1 MTASSRASSEAGA
14 ARMLAP
20 QPGVAGGRLGAG
32 VTAVFAPP
40 SALAIRW
47 RNFTSGTRV
56 VASLTDSMRPGR
68 RISLSTAGVLAYCLV
83 FPVTQIGLVTVSG
96 SGHAPGLW
104 ALAATAAYT
113 PFYLRHVLYFI
124 RGLHPP
130 GGGWTLAAMA
140 VIIGG
145 ALPLTGQ
152 EWLPTSFALGVSIL
166 IVLPWRWSL
175 PCLAALVAAQVPLSL
190 AVPPDQPAA
199 PSYYAATLLWR
210 TSAVF
215 VPLWLAGAVL
225 QLDKAR
231 RELAEDAV
239 VRERL
244 RADADLRST
253 LGAALA
259 SIVARGQRSASLAE
273 SDPAAAGPE
282 LAALVEVSRGTLAE
296 ARQLI
301 SGYHQPSLWAEL
313 ETAASLLAAAGI
325 ETRLA
330 LPAGA
335 PPNAVGAGF
344 RSGLRSTM
352 ATLLRDE
359 TVRSCLLT
367 ITSRDGQVQ
376 LDIRVDDQHLASMP
390 VLAS

>member
-1 MTASSRASSEAGA
+1 
-14 ARMLAP
+14 
-20 QPGVAGGRLGAG
+20 
-32 VTAVFAPP
+32 
-40 SALAIRW
+40 
-47 RNFTSGTRV
+47 
-56 VASLTDSMRPGR
+56 MRPGR
-68 RISLSTAGVLAYCLV
+68 RISLSTAGVLAYCMV
-83 FPVTQIGLVTVSG
+83 FPVTQIALVTVAG
-96 SGHAPGLW
+96 PGHGPGLW
-104 ALAATAAYT
+104 ALAGTAAYT

-124 RGLHPP
+124 RGLRPP
-130 GGGWTLAAMA
+130 GGRWTLAAMA

-145 ALPLTGQ
+145 TLPLTGQ

-175 PCLAALVAAQVPLSL
+175 PCLAALVAAQAPLSL

-215 VPLWLAGAVL
+215 VPVWLAAAVL

-259 SIVARGQRSASLAE
+259 SIVARGQRSAALAE

-296 ARQLI
+296 ARQLL

-325 ETRLA
+325 ETRLE

-335 PPNAVGAGF
+335 PPDAVSAAF

-352 ATLLRDE
+352 AALLRDE
-359 TVRSCLLT
+359 TVRSCVLT
-367 ITSRDGQVQ
+367 MMSRDGQVQ

>member
-1 MTASSRASSEAGA
+1 
-14 ARMLAP
+14 
-20 QPGVAGGRLGAG
+20 
-32 VTAVFAPP
+32 
-40 SALAIRW
+40 
-47 RNFTSGTRV
+47 V
-56 VASLTDSMRPGR
+56 VASLTDGMRSGR
-68 RISLSTAGVLAYCLV
+68 RIRLSTAGVLAYCLV

-96 SGHAPGLW
+96 SRHGAGLW

-124 RGLHPP
+124 RGLRPP

-140 VIIGG
+140 IIIGG

-175 PCLAALVAAQVPLSL
+175 PCLAALVAAQAPLSL

-215 VPLWLAGAVL
+215 VPVWLAAAVL
-225 QLDKAR
+225 QLDRAR

-282 LAALVEVSRGTLAE
+282 LAALVEVSRGTLAA
-296 ARQLI
+296 ARQLL

-325 ETRLA
+325 NTRLA

-376 LDIRVDDQHLASMP
+376 LDIRVDDQHLASLP